1 MNRRIYYLDEIT
13 GESVDKGTLSVNSS
27 FSDKQVHLCVRSL
40 EKLSISFSTPIPLTI
55 ISDVRRCS
63 YVLCQSSLL
72 VYQQMG
78 DRHLKLSLSDLENAG
93 VTYYVSW
100 GIFTFLS
107 LVLKQPTPKQEILLF
122 FPQKWNEIQYKFRIG

>member
-1 MNRRIYYLDEIT
+1 MCTFSGEI
-13 GESVDKGTLSVNSS
+13 
-27 FSDKQVHLCVRSL
+27 
-40 EKLSISFSTPIPLTI
+40 ISFSPPVPLTI
-55 ISDVRRCS
+55 VSDVRRCS
-63 YVLCQSSLL
+63 YVLCQLSLL

-107 LVLKQPTPKQEILLF
+107 LVLKQPTPIQEILLF
-122 FPQKWNEIQYKFRIG
+122 FLRNGLRFIINLG